1 VLTQDIG
8 GSIKYF
14 EMVHTEIQE
23 SKTYYENLC
32 VGFLGK
38 MGAKLTKM
46 LGGMNGGWKAG
57 PEPRLGG

>member
-1 VLTQDIG
+1 MLQQDIG

-14 EMVHTEIQE
+14 EMLHTEIQE
-23 SKTYYENLC
+23 SKTYYENLRA
-32 VGFLGK
+32 GFLGK

-46 LGGMNGGWKAG
+46 LGGMNGGCKAG